1 MSNIFHSK
9 RVSLLISIIV
19 IIISNSKSNIN
30 YKDLLIEEEE
40 FRQMFE
46 GNQFFRIDYK
56 HKNDTKFIMV
66 RIKGID
72 EEKEYTIK
80 YYKNDINKIGQ
91 LSKSYEN
98 NAIMWLKQ
106 EQINQGFYL
115 GLECKEKS
123 CNYNLEIEPKEIID
137 LELGDTYSYYV
148 NEDTLNMNF
157 SITADP
163 NIYDTHLSL
172 IDNYKVTIWAKGYKK
187 LNSDLNGQLD
197 KENENKAYNIYVQTI
212 KNKETFIL
220 NVNGTQ
226 GDLINVG
233 ALIFHSFRIS
243 NYCLIPIQNFKGEE
257 INGKFSS
264 NELIEDYC
272 FKFRDGEPDKNV
284 FLEYESSIS
293 SDVKF
298 IENFLLKEYY
308 CLIGE
313 NNNDF
318 YSFNFIKNKNK
329 INMLNLL
336 SNVNYKINMKK
347 EEKIGLIPLEIDKSN
362 YFTYQI
368 KDSLGV
374 YKSNILTLKD
384 YPFYNIS
391 NEKIEQAPSLFT
403 YIKKEYQEVS
413 SPIGPN
419 QKMLLIECESQSCSI
434 NVTLYDDNNKISI
447 EQLKPFYN
455 YIRKDTH
462 NSLQLNLIS
471 KGTYF
476 LFIDPL
482 MGTFG
487 EFKVELKD
495 AKKSE
500 YNNQIYEIETYN
512 TNNQINLNL
521 SSTNNMVYSLAA
533 IDVENNSSGLIK
545 ANIIANMNYMFKIN
559 EETKKSEINLV
570 NLNKGKI
577 YYLYI
582 SPKTCDINLSFSL
595 AKIIN
600 IKLKNRSYGFFYK
613 ENYGNQLIVDYEKE
627 NTNCTFY
634 ISFFEYKNENNELNY
649 IILPKYNPHTF
660 CFAPDHKQVKYIF
673 FLNEKD
679 KDLTVDIKLN
689 NITKAKFEINLNDF
703 ILFNDTINTNQA
715 LDIKSK
721 DLEDNCKDDYKPCY
735 INISI
740 TLEKSLGEENTEISI
755 YEKKEEDSKKKKYL
769 IFTVVGG
776 GILFL
781 IIIVIIICS
790 CKNKKSYEQ
799 FKQEINTISFKQDED
814 NKRESNDNEDDLLE

>member
-19 IIISNSKSNIN
+19 IIISNSKSNTN

-40 FRQMFE
+40 FRQMFD
-46 GNQFFRIDYK
+46 GNQFFKIDYK
-56 HKNDTKFIMV
+56 HKNDTKFIRV
-66 RIKGID
+66 QITGNDD
-72 EEKEYTIK
+72 EEKEYIIK
-80 YYKNDINKIGQ
+80 YLKNDINKIDQ

-98 NAIMWLKQ
+98 KAIMWLKQ

-123 CNYNLEIEPKEIID
+123 CNYNLEIEPKEIIE
-137 LELGDTYSYYV
+137 LEPGDTYSYYV

-163 NIYDTHLSL
+163 NIYKHIIS
-172 IDNYKVTIWAKGYKK
+172 IGSYKVTIWAKGYKK
-187 LNSDLNGQLD
+187 LNSDLYGPLD
-197 KENENKAYNIYVQTI
+197 NENENKEYNTYIQTI
-212 KNKETFIL
+212 KNKENFIL

-233 ALIFHSFRIS
+233 VLIFRSFDFS
-243 NYCLIPIQNFKGEE
+243 NYCLIPIQSFKGEE
-257 INGKFSS
+257 INGKFGSKK
-264 NELIEDYC
+264 NVEEC
-272 FKFRDGEPDKNV
+272 FEFKDVEKDKNI

-293 SDVKF
+293 SEVRF
-298 IENFLLKEYY
+298 IGGLDNYH
-308 CLIGE
+308 CLIKE
-313 NNNDF
+313 INNDF

-336 SNVNYKINMKK
+336 SNVNYKIIMKK
-347 EEKIGLIPLEIDKSN
+347 EEKIGLIPLEMDKSN

-374 YKSNILTLKD
+374 YKSSILTLKD

-482 MGTFG
+482 MGTFD

-500 YNNQIYEIETYN
+500 YNNQIYEIETN
-512 TNNQINLNL
+512 DTNNQINLNL
-521 SSTNNMVYSLAA
+521 SSTNNVVYSLAA

-545 ANIIANMNYMFKIN
+545 ANIIANMYYMFKIN
-559 EETKKSEINLV
+559 DETKKSEINLV
-570 NLNKGKI
+570 NINKDKI
-577 YYLYI
+577 YYLSI

-595 AKIIN
+595 AKN
-600 IKLKNRSYGFFYK
+600 IKLKKRSYGFFYK

-627 NTNCTFY
+627 NTNCKFY

-660 CFAPDHKQVKYIF
+660 FFASDHKQVKYKF

-689 NITKAKFEINLNDF
+689 NIKETKIEINLNDF

>member
-1 MSNIFHSK
+1 MPNIFYSK

-19 IIISNSKSNIN
+19 IIISNSKLNAN

-46 GNQFFRIDYK
+46 GNQIFRIDYK
-56 HKNDTKFIMV
+56 HKNDTKFIRV
-66 RIKGID
+66 QITGNDD
-72 EEKEYTIK
+72 EEKEYIIK
-80 YYKNDINKIGQ
+80 YYKNDINKIDQ

-98 NAIMWLKQ
+98 KAIMWLKQ

-123 CNYNLEIEPKEIID
+123 CNYNLEIEPKEIIE
-137 LELGDTYSYYV
+137 LEPGDTYSYYV

-163 NIYDTHLSL
+163 NIYKHIIS
-172 IDNYKVTIWAKGYKK
+172 IGSYKVTIWAKGYKK
-187 LNSDLNGQLD
+187 LNSDLYGPLD
-197 KENENKAYNIYVQTI
+197 NENENKEYNTYIQTI
-212 KNKETFIL
+212 KNKENFIL

-233 ALIFHSFRIS
+233 VLIFRSFDFS
-243 NYCLIPIQNFKGEE
+243 NYCLIPIQSFKGEE
-257 INGKFSS
+257 INGKFGSKK
-264 NELIEDYC
+264 NVEEC
-272 FKFRDGEPDKNV
+272 FEFKDVEKDKNI

-293 SDVKF
+293 SEVRF
-298 IENFLLKEYY
+298 IGGLDNYH
-308 CLIGE
+308 CLIKE
-313 NNNDF
+313 INNDF

-336 SNVNYKINMKK
+336 SNVNYKIIMKK
-347 EEKIGLIPLEIDKSN
+347 EEKIGLIPLEMDKSN

-374 YKSNILTLKD
+374 YKSSILTLKD

-482 MGTFG
+482 MGTFD

-559 EETKKSEINLV
+559 DETKKSEINLV
-570 NLNKGKI
+570 NLNKDKI

-582 SPKTCDINLSFSL
+582 SPKTCDINLSFSF

-627 NTNCTFY
+627 NTNCKFY

-649 IILPKYNPHTF
+649 IILPKNNPHIF
-660 CFAPDHKQVKYIF
+660 SFSGDHKQVKYIF

>member
-1 MSNIFHSK
+1 MPNIFYSK

-19 IIISNSKSNIN
+19 IIISNSKSNTD

-46 GNQFFRIDYK
+46 GNQIFRIDYK
-56 HKNDTKFIMV
+56 HKNDTKFIRV
-66 RIKGID
+66 QITGNDD
-72 EEKEYTIK
+72 EEKEYIIK
-80 YYKNDINKIGQ
+80 YYKNDINKIDQ
-91 LSKSYEN
+91 LSKSYKN

-106 EQINQGFYL
+106 EQINQSFYL
-115 GLECKEKS
+115 DLECKENS
-123 CNYNLEIEPKEIID
+123 CNYNLEIEPKEIIE

-172 IDNYKVTIWAKGYKK
+172 IDSYKVTIWAKGYKK

-233 ALIFHSFRIS
+233 ALIFHSIGIS
-243 NYCLIPIQNFKGEE
+243 NYCLIPINDFKGEE
-257 INGKFSS
+257 INGKFGSKE
-264 NELIEDYC
+264 NIEEC
-272 FKFRDGEPDKNV
+272 FEFKDVETDKNI

-298 IENFLLKEYY
+298 IGKILLTEYH
-308 CLIGE
+308 CLVRGISD
-313 NNNDF
+313 DF

-329 INMLNLL
+329 INVLNLL
-336 SNVNYKINMKK
+336 SDVNYKINMKK
-347 EEKIGLIPLEIDKSN
+347 EEKIGLIPLEMDKSN

-374 YKSNILTLKD
+374 YKSSILTLKD

-482 MGTFG
+482 MGPFG
-487 EFKVELKD
+487 EFKVELRD

-500 YNNQIYEIETYN
+500 YNNQIYEIETN
-512 TNNQINLNL
+512 DTNNQINLNL
-521 SSTNNMVYSLAA
+521 SSTNNVVYSLAA

-545 ANIIANMNYMFKIN
+545 ANIIANMYYMFKIN
-559 EETKKSEINLV
+559 DETKKSEINLV
-570 NLNKGKI
+570 NINKDKI
-577 YYLYI
+577 YYLSI

-595 AKIIN
+595 AKN
-600 IKLKNRSYGFFYK
+600 IKLKKRSYGFFYK

-660 CFAPDHKQVKYIF
+660 FFAPDHKQVKYIF

-740 TLEKSLGEENTEISI
+740 TLEKSSGEEYAEISI